1 MPVQLPPSAAAWYN
15 DVVQNERTDQY
26 TQEVSDPME
35 QTIEKTPTLSREEFI
50 CHAVLALRDCF
61 EATVYGEADAIT
73 VVFPSGENFRLLVRG

>member
-1 MPVQLPPSAAAWYN
+1 
-15 DVVQNERTDQY
+15 
-26 TQEVSDPME
+26 ME